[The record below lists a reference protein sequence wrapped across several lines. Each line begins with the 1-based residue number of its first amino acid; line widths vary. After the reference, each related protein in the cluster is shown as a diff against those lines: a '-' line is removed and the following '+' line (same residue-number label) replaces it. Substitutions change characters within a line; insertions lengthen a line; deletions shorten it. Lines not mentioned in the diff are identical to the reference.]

1 MYCEMCGAVNDDN
14 AKKCKKCGFSFT
26 ESLENDKQDFD
37 KNINKFKEDNYE
49 TIRKKNVVD
58 KAAAAANDTT
68 KKVSKLPLPVKIV
81 ACLAIV
87 AGLGY
92 GIYYYIQTNNFF
104 TPEKNPQ
111 TGETRYI
118 YIRKGHKIINAPLYL
133 RGKNYRVDIDGYRIE
148 DELYTDNE
156 NNQFYYDKDGVMK
169 ENEWFELD
177 GEKKFADEKG
187 IILKNQMKN
196 DYYLND
202 EGNMVKDQAVR
213 VGNDDYY
220 FGQDGRCVRDTWNN
234 DHFYGRDGKM
244 LKNTRSTDEKQLKL
258 DQNGNIVYDPTIQ
271 IHGKNYRFGSTITF
285 GSYEQ
290 DGNEANG
297 PEPIEWYLLQGH
309 QDEAILLSKRVLLAE
324 PFQIEEYANDTNNE
338 YKTSYVGQW
347 LNGHFFDTA
356 FDSID
361 KKYVKNGEF
370 GKVFIPSAHEL
381 EMHVPNQMWRIAYPV
396 KTAEIAS
403 EKSVR
408 YKSAAVYWLRDDGAN
423 AKHKAFVTDAGDI
436 ITDDLSSNIRVSYG
450 ESTVV
455 GHTNSLESA
464 ISNMAGDLLNNIVNT
479 QGKKVAGQVVESAVS
494 AIAPGWLAGIIN
506 STDLPSQVGDAIWGM
521 ISGETSESEAGRVAV
536 ESNIPE
542 NTQSNQFQN
551 KTITEVFNT
560 KLPERSVANPY
571 KDVGLITNKFIGVR
585 PMLIIDIQTNNK

>member
-37 KNINKFKEDNYE
+37 KNVNKFKEDNYE

-58 KAAAAANDTT
+58 KAAAAANTTT
-68 KKVSKLPLPVKIV
+68 KKVGGLPLPVKIV

-87 AGLGY
+87 AGIAY
-92 GIYYYIQTNNFF
+92 GAYYYIQTNNFF
-104 TPEKNPQ
+104 IPEKNEQ

-118 YIRKGHKIINAPLYL
+118 YKKNGYKILNAPLYL
-133 RGKNYRVDIDGYRIE
+133 RGKNYRVDINGYRME
-148 DELYTDNE
+148 DEFYTDND
-156 NNQFYYDKDGVMK
+156 NNEYYYDKDGVMK
-169 ENEWFELD
+169 ENEWFIVD
-177 GEKKFADEKG
+177 GGRKFADAKG
-187 IILKNQMKN
+187 IILKNQLKD
-196 DYYLND
+196 DYYLD
-202 EGNMVKDQAVR
+202 ADGNMVTDTAVK

-220 FGQDGRCVRDTWNN
+220 FSDNGRFVREKWVN

-244 LKNTRSTDEKQLKL
+244 LKNTRSTDEKKLKL

-309 QDEAILLSKRVLLAE
+309 QDEAILLAKRVLLAE
-324 PFQIEEYANDTNNE
+324 PFQIEEYANNTNNE

-347 LNGHFFDTA
+347 LNGHFYDTA

-361 KKYVKNGEF
+361 KKYVKTGEF

-381 EMHVPNQMWRIAYPV
+381 EMHVPNQMWRVAYPV
-396 KTAEIAS
+396 KTAEIAT
-403 EKSVR
+403 EKSKR
-408 YKSAAVYWLRDDGAN
+408 FKSAAIYWLRDNGAN
-423 AKHKAFVTDAGDI
+423 AMHKAFVTDAGDI
-436 ITDDLSSNIRVSYG
+436 ITDDLSSTIRVSYG
-450 ESTVV
+450 ESTVS
-455 GHTNSLESA
+455 GHTNSLGNA
-464 ISNMAGDLLNNIVNT
+464 LNNVLND
-479 QGKKVAGQVVESAVS
+479 QGGKIAGNLIESAVS
-494 AIAPGWLAGIIN
+494 ALAPGWLAGIIN
-506 STDLPSQVGDAIWGM
+506 ATDLPSKAGDALWGI
-521 ISGETSESEAGRVAV
+521 ISGETSENEAGQIMR
-536 ESNIPE
+536 ESNIPD
-542 NTQSNQFQN
+542 NAQNNQFKN
-551 KTITEVFNT
+551 KTISEVANT
-560 KLPERSVANPY
+560 KLPERSITNPY

-585 PMLIIDIQTNNK
+585 PMILIDIQANNK